1 MLTGTAASMF
11 QQPYNKSQ
19 SVREAPW
26 MFTMGL
32 RFPARKRVQ
41 TSISKCKVSIHQ
53 SQLQCVIS
61 RGCLARQSHGFPPA
75 HVLLLHMLYKITVVA
90 HIYIYMYMYCIYSEV
105 VLMSMTY
112 ICFAQHPFFHK
123 RLCLMGLGRGHGGH
137 VNWLPCKDNSH
148 ILKTDAVSDCI
159 FKCQR
164 NICQHPGIQSMKIT
178 LFNVLEPD
186 EATKLF
192 CDMVPATYM
201 QMPGLSA
208 ITSSGWNKKTNYLW
222 TLMRYAISNM
232 QNHHLWMQ
240 VVRAPPCSNI

>member
-1 MLTGTAASMF
+1 
-11 QQPYNKSQ
+11 
-19 SVREAPW
+19 
-26 MFTMGL
+26 
-32 RFPARKRVQ
+32 
-41 TSISKCKVSIHQ
+41 
-53 SQLQCVIS
+53 
-61 RGCLARQSHGFPPA
+61 
-75 HVLLLHMLYKITVVA
+75 
-90 HIYIYMYMYCIYSEV
+90 
-105 VLMSMTY
+105 MSMTY

-208 ITSSGWNKKTNYLW
+208 ITSSG
-222 TLMRYAISNM
+222 
-232 QNHHLWMQ
+232 
-240 VVRAPPCSNI
+240 